1 MKGRIWLPL
10 PLLAAGLAL
19 LVAASF
25 ANARGQP
32 PVKNGG
38 IFRFGAAISSRL
50 VDPQLGYDPIAWWLS
65 YATGAKLY
73 NYPDKAGVPGMR
85 LVPEVA
91 SRVAV
96 SNNGKRYVFTIR
108 RGFRFSDGTAVTA
121 GSFKYAI
128 ERVANHDLASPGADF
143 ITDPNGTDIVG
154 AEAALEGKTTKVSG
168 VVAKGD
174 RLIIN
179 LTKPDPTFMAKI
191 TMPFFQATSRKLPLD
206 RQVREISSITD
217 MPTAGPYAYAL
228 NEINRLT
235 VIRRNPWWRRGPG
248 RNRPRHLDGVR
259 LEWNLNPQTA
269 FQQLLANELD
279 TAPVPAAEGPGLARK
294 YGVNKSRFWVKPIDC
309 TGWLV
314 PNTSR
319 PLFHNVKLRK
329 ALNYAVNRKDYIAV
343 LGSYAGKPWSH
354 ILSPG
359 VPGSPNVQPYPLRTP
374 NLAKAKKLA
383 GSLGN
388 KKINVWYVSSGFYF
402 PGAIDQFQIV
412 RRDLMRLG
420 FRPENINAT
429 GFDGLRIFVAMG
441 NKGND
446 ADLGVSM
453 GWCSDYPDPY
463 DWINILFYGG
473 FIRES
478 GNLNYSQFDVPK
490 WNRRMEAAARLV
502 GPERFRAY
510 GQLDLDLMRQAAPI
524 VPMANINQTF
534 MFSKRVDPRSLA
546 WQRIYAFWS
555 IPALALK

>member
-1 MKGRIWLPL
+1 MKRRIWLAL

-19 LVAASF
+19 LVAAGR

-32 PVKNGG
+32 PLKQGG
-38 IFRFGAAISSRL
+38 MFQFGAAVSSRP
-50 VDPQLGYDPIAWWLS
+50 VDPQIGYDPIAWWLS

-73 NYPDKAGVPGMR
+73 NYPDKAGRAGTR
-85 LVPEVA
+85 LAPEVA
-91 SRVAV
+91 SGFAV

-128 ERVANHDLASPGADF
+128 ERVANHDLASSGAAF

-154 AEAALEGKTTKVSG
+154 AEAALEGKTTAVRG
-168 VVAKGD
+168 VVANGD

-206 RQVREISSITD
+206 KPVREISSITD
-217 MPTAGPYAYAL
+217 MPTAGPYAYSY
-228 NEINRLT
+228 NDIQKLT
-235 VIRRNPWWRRGPG
+235 IIRRNPYWKPGPG

-259 LEWNLNPQTA
+259 LQWNLNEPTA
-269 FQQLLANELD
+269 FQQLLADELD
-279 TAPVPAAEGPGLARK
+279 TAPVPSAERPGLARK
-294 YGVNKSRFWVKPIDC
+294 YGVNKTRFWVKPIDC

-319 PLFHNVKLRK
+319 PLFHNVKLRQ
-329 ALNYAVNRKDYIAV
+329 ALNYAVSRKDYLSV
-343 LGSYAGKPWSH
+343 LGPYAGQPWSH

-359 VPGSPNVQPYPLRTP
+359 VPGSPNAQPYPLRAP

-388 KKINVWYVSSGFYF
+388 KRINVWYVSSGFYF
-402 PGAIDQFQIV
+402 PGAIEQFQIV

-429 GFDGLRIFVAMG
+429 GFDGLRIFIAMG
-441 NKGND
+441 NRGND

-473 FIRES
+473 FIREA

-502 GPERFRAY
+502 GPKRFQAY

-524 VPMANINQTF
+524 VPMEVINQTF

-546 WQRIYAFWS
+546 WQRIYAVWS